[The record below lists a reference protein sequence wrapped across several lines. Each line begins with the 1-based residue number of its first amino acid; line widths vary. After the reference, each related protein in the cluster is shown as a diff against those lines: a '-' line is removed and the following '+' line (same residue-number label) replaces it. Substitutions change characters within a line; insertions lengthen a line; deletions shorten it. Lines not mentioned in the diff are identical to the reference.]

1 VPRAEDSIGDLSLR
15 STLVLRNLWIPQD
28 RGLYMR
34 QSRPGSS
41 LWLPSCERRIGC
53 SRGGASNQ
61 SGSPLNSST
70 GEPERRGSSLHLLVG
85 LLHKME
91 AGGRQRGNDDDDDEV
106 KRAELLEAFRSLD
119 PEGDR
124 GGWKTASGRSSTRH
138 SRHSIRQSSRQSRGA
153 AAGLAPRGWVPAP
166 PDSRG
171 RDKCGKLEYHS
182 QDSSDESELD
192 SSGAD
197 QQQQQQ
203 PRGNRG
209 REGAVPTHR
218 NAHAHIHARPQQP
231 REHPAPRKDNNHSP
245 GKRRVKFVE
254 AQASAGED
262 GEQEE
267 LSKKRSKEEQ
277 SLPDLPF
284 GRLHITRKGETWDLR
299 NKLRHEDWRTIFLQ
313 LAIAIMNNPKLK
325 VIDVRDNGLDC
336 RAGAIIAAA
345 LKSNGNVERASDI
358 PIGDLT
364 AGKVEQLDLQHM
376 GLSEAAILS
385 VFLNGP
391 ANGVLKHLD
400 FSHCVTEMG
409 SQGGTALAKGLQGLN
424 AISSLDLSHAG
435 LSSDGMEVVSGG
447 LESCRTLTKLHL
459 GTNGLDYRSGAYLC
473 RILSKNPML
482 TDLNLG
488 NNNLG
493 EKGVVDLLPV
503 SMPHCTHRDAFTH
516 SMRCARTHARTCI

>member
-1 VPRAEDSIGDLSLR
+1 
-15 STLVLRNLWIPQD
+15 
-28 RGLYMR
+28 
-34 QSRPGSS
+34 
-41 LWLPSCERRIGC
+41 
-53 SRGGASNQ
+53 
-61 SGSPLNSST
+61 
-70 GEPERRGSSLHLLVG
+70 
-85 LLHKME
+85 ME
-91 AGGRQRGNDDDDDEV
+91 AGGEQRGEDEEDGDGI

-119 PEGDR
+119 PEGDQA
-124 GGWKTASGRSSTRH
+124 GWQTVSGRSSTRH
-138 SRHSIRQSSRQSRGA
+138 SRHSNRQSSRQSRGA
-153 AAGLAPRGWVPAP
+153 AADLAPRGWVPAP

-171 RDKCGKLEYHS
+171 RDKYGKLEYHS
-182 QDSSDESELD
+182 QDSSDESEVD
-192 SSGAD
+192 ASGED

-203 PRGNRG
+203 TRGNRG
-209 REGAVPTHR
+209 RKGVAVPTHG
-218 NAHAHIHARPQQP
+218 NAHVHLHARPQQP
-231 REHPAPRKDNNHSP
+231 REPPAPRKGNNPSP

-254 AQASAGED
+254 VQASAGED
-262 GEQEE
+262 GGQEE
-267 LSKKRSKEEQ
+267 LSKKRSMEEQ

-345 LKSNGNVERASDI
+345 LKSNGNVERASEI
-358 PIGDLT
+358 PIGDLA
-364 AGKVEQLDLQHM
+364 AGKVERLDLQHM

-400 FSHCVTEMG
+400 FSQCVTEMG

-493 EKGVVDLLPV
+493 EKGVLDLLPV
-503 SMPHCTHRDAFTH
+503 SMPSRAQKHIHTLEKVRARAHTHVC
-516 SMRCARTHARTCI
+516 RCRCIH